1 MLHHYKFI
9 KQDMTMEISQLNP
22 LFEKM
27 YGTDPVVLEQQRS
40 RYEELAGLFRD
51 KFGEQEEHF
60 FSTPGRTEIGGN
72 HTDHNFGR
80 VLAGSISLDSIAVAA
95 RNGSDR
101 ITVYSI
107 GYDTAFE
114 VDLAMLEASSKEFG
128 TTTSLIRG
136 IAARLKEL
144 AYKIGGFNAYITSD
158 VLPGSGLSS
167 SASIEVLIGNIISS
181 LFNDGTISPEVLAM
195 TGQYAENN
203 FFGKPCGLMDQ
214 VACAMGGVVSID
226 FRDPKDPQIRKV
238 DFDFAAQD
246 YSMIVVDTG
255 GTHADLTDDY
265 AAVPTEMRSVAEAL
279 GSPVCREIELQELM
293 NRMNEVRK
301 KTGDRAVLRALHFL
315 GDNER
320 VTKQVAALENNDF
333 KAFLGMITDSGNSSY
348 KRLQNIYSPRNVGEQ
363 GVALALALTENFLD
377 EIGEGAC
384 RVHGGGF
391 AGTIQIFLPNSAVG
405 AYAAMMKPVF
415 GEDAVHAL
423 KIRALGTLHLNKN

>member
-1 MLHHYKFI
+1 
-9 KQDMTMEISQLNP
+9 MTMEISQLNP

-27 YGTDPVVLEQQRS
+27 YGTDPKVQEKQRS
-40 RYEELAGLFRD
+40 RYEELAGFYKE
-51 KFGEQEEHF
+51 KFGEHELHF

-72 HTDHNFGR
+72 HTDHNYGR
-80 VLAGSISLDSIAVAA
+80 VLAGSISLDSVAVAA
-95 RNGSDR
+95 ENDSDR
-101 ITVYSI
+101 VRVYSV
-107 GYDTAFE
+107 GYDTPFE
-114 VDLAMLEASSKEFG
+114 VDLAMLEPGKDEYG

-136 IAARLKEL
+136 IAARLKDL
-144 AYKIGGFNAYITSD
+144 GYKIGGFNAYLTSD

-181 LFNDGTISPEVLAM
+181 LFNDDQIPPEVLAM

-214 VACAMGGVVSID
+214 VACAMGGIVTID

-265 AAVPTEMRSVAEAL
+265 ASVPTEMKSVAEAL

-293 NRMNEVRK
+293 SRMGELRE

-320 VTKQVAALENNDF
+320 VTKQVAALENDDF

-348 KRLQNIYSPRNVGEQ
+348 KRLQNIYSPGNVGEQ
-363 GVALALALTENFLD
+363 GVALALALTENFLE

-391 AGTIQIFLPNSAVG
+391 AGTIQIFLPNRAVD
-405 AYAAMMKPVF
+405 AYESMMKPVF

-423 KIRALGTLHLNKN
+423 KIRALGTLHLNNS

>member
-1 MLHHYKFI
+1 
-9 KQDMTMEISQLNP
+9 MEIAQLKSI
-22 LFEKM
+22 FEKI
-27 YGTDPVVLEQQRS
+27 YETDPLAIEKQVS
-40 RYEELAGLFRD
+40 RYEALAGLFRE
-51 KFGEQEEHF
+51 KFGEQEVHF

-80 VLAGSISLDSIAVAA
+80 VLAGSINLDSVAVAA
-95 RNGSDR
+95 RNNENVVR
-101 ITVYSI
+101 VYSV
-107 GYDTAFE
+107 GYDNAFE
-114 VDLAMLEASSKEFG
+114 VSLDMLEPNPEEFG

-144 AYKIGGFNAYITSD
+144 GYEIGGFNAYLTSD

-181 LFNDGTISPEVLAM
+181 LYNEDKILPEELAM
-195 TGQYAENN
+195 TGQYAENI

-214 VACAMGGVVSID
+214 VACAMGGIVTID
-226 FRDPKDPQIRKV
+226 FRDPADPQITKV

-265 AAVPTEMRSVAEAL
+265 ASVPTEMKSVAEAL
-279 GSPVCREIELQELM
+279 GSSVVREIEIEDLM
-293 NRMNEVRK
+293 ASLSEVRA

-315 GDNER
+315 GDNAR
-320 VTKQVAALENNDF
+320 VTRQVAALENNDF
-333 KAFLGMITDSGNSSY
+333 KSFLDMITDSGNSSY
-348 KRLQNIYSPRNVGEQ
+348 KRLQNIYSPSNVSEQ
-363 GVALALALTENFLD
+363 GVALALSLTENFLE

-391 AGTIQIFLPNSAVG
+391 AGTIQIFLPNKAVE
-405 AYAAMMKPVF
+405 AYGKLMKPIF
-415 GEDAVHAL
+415 GENAVHAL
-423 KIRALGTLHLNKN
+423 KIRALGTLHLNKEKARQPGPDK

>member
-1 MLHHYKFI
+1 
-9 KQDMTMEISQLNP
+9 MEISQMDSL
-22 LFEKM
+22 LEKI
-27 YGTDPVVLEQQRS
+27 YGSDPGTVLKQKG
-40 RYEELAGLFRD
+40 RYKELAGLYRE
-51 KFGEQEEHF
+51 KFGEEEPHF

-72 HTDHNFGR
+72 HTDHNYGR
-80 VLAGSISLDSIAVAA
+80 VLAGSINLDSIAVAA
-95 RNGSDR
+95 ANGSER
-101 ITVYSI
+101 VKVYSM
-107 GYDTAFE
+107 GYESPFE
-114 VDLAMLEASSKEFG
+114 VALDRLEPGKDEYG

-144 AYKIGGFNAYITSD
+144 GYKIGGFNAYITSD

-181 LFNDGTISPEVLAM
+181 LFNEDRIEPEVLAI

-214 VACAMGGVVSID
+214 VACAMGGIVTID
-226 FRDPKDPQIRKV
+226 FKDPQNPEIRKV

-265 AAVPTEMRSVAEAL
+265 ASVPTEMKSVAEAL
-279 GSPVCREIELQELM
+279 GSSVVREIELNDLM
-293 NRMNEVRK
+293 AGMSEVRA

-315 GDNER
+315 GDNAR

-348 KRLQNIYSPRNVGEQ
+348 KRLQNIYSPSNVGEQ
-363 GVALALALTENFLD
+363 GVALALSLTENFLE

-391 AGTIQIFLPNSAVG
+391 AGTIQIFLPNRAVE

-423 KIRALGTLHLNKN
+423 KIRALGTLHLKP

>member
-1 MLHHYKFI
+1 
-9 KQDMTMEISQLNP
+9 MEVAQLNP

-27 YGTDPVVLEQQRS
+27 YGTDLMVLEKQKN
-40 RYEELAGLFRD
+40 RYKTLTGLFQE
-51 KFGEQEEHF
+51 KFGEQEKHF

-72 HTDHNFGR
+72 HTDHNYGR

-95 RNGSDR
+95 RNDSNKVC
-101 ITVYSI
+101 VYSV

-114 VDLAMLEASSKEFG
+114 VDLDKLESNSEEFG

-136 IAARLKEL
+136 ITARLKDLGYE
-144 AYKIGGFNAYITSD
+144 IGGFNAYLTSD

-181 LFNDGTISPEVLAM
+181 LFNDEKISPEVLAM

-214 VACAMGGVVSID
+214 VACAMGGIVTID
-226 FRDPKDPQIRKV
+226 FKDPSDPQIRKV
-238 DFDFAAQD
+238 DFDFVAQD

-265 AAVPTEMRSVAEAL
+265 ASVPTEMRSVAEAL
-279 GSPVCREIELQELM
+279 GSSVVRELELKDLM
-293 NRMNEVRK
+293 AGMGEVRA

-333 KAFLGMITDSGNSSY
+333 KAFL
-348 KRLQNIYSPRNVGEQ
+348 
-363 GVALALALTENFLD
+363 
-377 EIGEGAC
+377 
-384 RVHGGGF
+384 
-391 AGTIQIFLPNSAVG
+391 
-405 AYAAMMKPVF
+405 
-415 GEDAVHAL
+415 
-423 KIRALGTLHLNKN
+423 

>member
-1 MLHHYKFI
+1 
-9 KQDMTMEISQLNP
+9 MEVAQLNP

-27 YGTDPVVLEQQRS
+27 YGTDLMVLEKQKN
-40 RYEELAGLFRD
+40 RYKTLTGLFQE
-51 KFGEQEEHF
+51 KFGEQEKHF

-72 HTDHNFGR
+72 HTDHNYGR

-95 RNGSDR
+95 RNDSNKVC
-101 ITVYSI
+101 VYSV

-114 VDLAMLEASSKEFG
+114 VDLDKLESNSEEFG

-136 IAARLKEL
+136 IAARLKDLGYE
-144 AYKIGGFNAYITSD
+144 IGGFNAYLTSD

-181 LFNDGTISPEVLAM
+181 LFNDEKISPEVLAM

-214 VACAMGGVVSID
+214 VACAMGGIVTID
-226 FRDPKDPQIRKV
+226 FKDPSDPQIRKV
-238 DFDFAAQD
+238 DFDFVAQD

-265 AAVPTEMRSVAEAL
+265 ASVPTEMRSVAEAL
-279 GSPVCREIELQELM
+279 GSSVVRELELKDLM
-293 NRMNEVRK
+293 AGMGEVRA

-315 GDNER
+315 GDNKR

-348 KRLQNIYSPRNVGEQ
+348 KRLQNIYSPTNVGEQ
-363 GVALALALTENFLD
+363 GVALALALTENFLE

-391 AGTIQIFLPNSAVG
+391 AGTIQIFLPNRAVE
-405 AYAAMMKPVF
+405 AYAALMKPVF

-423 KIRALGTLHLNKN
+423 KIRALGTLHLNKLL

>member
-1 MLHHYKFI
+1 
-9 KQDMTMEISQLNP
+9 MTMEISQLLS
-22 LFEKM
+22 LFKKM
-27 YGTDPVVLEQQRS
+27 YGSEPLVLEKQKA
-40 RYEELAGLFRD
+40 RYEELAELFGE
-51 KFGEQEEHF
+51 KFGEQDVHF

-72 HTDHNFGR
+72 HTDHNYGR
-80 VLAGSISLDSIAVAA
+80 VLAGSINLDSIAVAA
-95 RNGSDR
+95 SNASDR
-101 ITVYSI
+101 VCVYSM
-107 GYDTAFE
+107 GYETPFE
-114 VDLAMLEASSKEFG
+114 VELNILVPNKYEYG

-144 AYKIGGFNAYITSD
+144 GYVIGGFNAYLTSD

-167 SASIEVLIGNIISS
+167 SASIEVLIGNIFSS
-181 LFNDGTISPEVLAM
+181 LFNDDRIAPEVLAM

-214 VACAMGGVVSID
+214 VACAMGGIVTID
-226 FRDPKDPQIRKV
+226 FRDPKFPQIRKV
-238 DFDFAAQD
+238 EFDFAAQD

-265 AAVPTEMRSVAEAL
+265 ASVPTEMKSVAKAL
-279 GSPVCREIELQELM
+279 GSAVCREITLEDLM
-293 NRMNEVRK
+293 ASMSALRE

-333 KAFLGMITDSGNSSY
+333 KSFLEMITDSGNSSY
-348 KRLQNIYSPRNVGEQ
+348 KRLQNIYSPSNVREQ
-363 GVALALALTENFLD
+363 GVALALALTENFL
-377 EIGEGAC
+377 EKTGEGAC

-391 AGTIQIFLPNSAVG
+391 AGTIQIFLPNRAVE
-405 AYAAMMKPVF
+405 AYTALMKPVF

-423 KIRALGTLHLNKN
+423 KIRALGTLHLNKLL

>member
-1 MLHHYKFI
+1 
-9 KQDMTMEISQLNP
+9 MEISRLNS
-22 LFEKM
+22 LFEQM
-27 YGTDPVVLEQQRS
+27 YGSDPVVLEKQRQ
-40 RYEELAGLFRD
+40 RYEELAGLFRES
-51 KFGEQEEHF
+51 FGEPEIHF

-72 HTDHNFGR
+72 HTDHNYGR
-80 VLAGSISLDSIAVAA
+80 VLAGSLDLDSIAVAA
-95 RNGSDR
+95 KNGSDLVK
-101 ITVYSI
+101 VYSR
-107 GYDTAFE
+107 GYDMAFE
-114 VDLAMLEASSKEFG
+114 VDLKMLEPSKDEFG

-144 AYKIGGFNAYITSD
+144 GYAIGGFDAYLSSD

-167 SASIEVLIGNIISS
+167 SASIEVLIGNVISS
-181 LFNDGTISPEVLAM
+181 LFNEDGISPEVLAM

-214 VACAMGGVVSID
+214 VACAMGGIVTID
-226 FRDPKDPQIRKV
+226 FENPKDPKIRKV

-265 AAVPTEMRSVAEAL
+265 ASVPTEMKSVAEAL
-279 GSPVCREIELQELM
+279 GSKVCREIELKDLMGRMSEL
-293 NRMNEVRK
+293 REL
-301 KTGDRAVLRALHFL
+301 TGDRAVLRALHFL

-333 KAFLGMITDSGNSSY
+333 RSFLKMITASGNSSY
-348 KRLQNIYSPRNVGEQ
+348 KRLQNIYSPGNPGEQ
-363 GVALALALTENFLD
+363 NVSLALALTENFLE

-391 AGTIQIFLPNSAVG
+391 AGTIQIFLPNRAVES
-405 AYAAMMKPVF
+405 YSAMMKPVF

-423 KIRALGTLHLNKN
+423 KIRALGTLHLNKLL